1 MSARVIRFKTLLVA
15 LLAPSGPNRA
25 DDSDLLA
32 PTREPSAAER
42 MIWP

>member
-32 PTREPSAAER
+32 QHASRPRRSG
-42 MIWP
+42 